1 LQPLVVIVG
10 RMKNEVKTIK
20 MKGKRNKFNK
30 KHEKSYILDY
40 NRIITRKEEIFMKK
54 VAVVFNGGTISMKV
68 DPRIQAAVPSLSGEE
83 IMSMVTGIEKYA
95 EVESH
100 NFSNVPSP
108 HVTPED
114 MMNLSKFIQ
123 ELLDRED
130 IDGVVT
136 THGTDSL
143 EETAYL
149 LDLTLKSEKPV
160 VVTGAMRSSSELGY
174 DGPANLSASICTAIS
189 DESRGK
195 RVLVCLNGELNCAS
209 EVTKGN
215 SMSLS
220 AFVSPSFGPVGI
232 VDNNQVIFYRNSLNR
247 PYIDTDKIETKV
259 QLIKCVSGMDASF
272 IDFCINEGQKGIV
285 IEGMGRGN
293 VPPKMVQGIKRAI
306 EKGIPVVLVSR
317 CFEGRVL
324 DTYGYN
330 GGGKDLRNLGVI
342 FGDNLPGQKAR
353 IKLMLA
359 LGKTNDMG
367 KIRQMFEQ
375 GLYLL

>member
-1 LQPLVVIVG
+1 
-10 RMKNEVKTIK
+10 
-20 MKGKRNKFNK
+20 
-30 KHEKSYILDY
+30 
-40 NRIITRKEEIFMKK
+40 MKK

-95 EVESH
+95 EIESH

-114 MMNLSKFIQ
+114 MMNLSKYIQ
-123 ELLDRED
+123 DLLNRDD
-130 IDGVVT
+130 IVGVVA

-149 LDLTLKSEKPV
+149 LDLTIKSEKPV

-174 DGPANLSASICTAIS
+174 DGPANLSASICTVIS
-189 DESRGK
+189 DEACGK
-195 RVLVCLNGELNCAS
+195 GVLVCLNDELNCAS
-209 EVTKGN
+209 EVTKAN

-220 AFVSPSFGPVGI
+220 AFRTPSFGPVGI
-232 VDNNQVIFYRNSLNR
+232 VDNNQVIFYRDSLNKQH
-247 PYIDTDKIETKV
+247 IDTMEIEPKV
-259 QLIKCVSGMDASF
+259 HLIKCVAGMDSSI
-272 IDFCINEGQKGIV
+272 IDFCISQGDKGIV

-293 VPPKMVQGIKRAI
+293 VPPMMVDGIKRAI
-306 EKGIPVVLVSR
+306 EKGIAVVLVSR

-324 DTYGYN
+324 DTYGYS

-353 IKLMLA
+353 IKLMLS
-359 LGKTNDMG
+359 LGKTNDLE
-367 KIRQMFEQ
+367 KIREIFEK
-375 GLYLL
+375 GLYLA